1 MKRNGNVCLKILEAL
16 LFLFA
21 SVMFFRGFA
30 FFASDLDKFYN
41 QGRIFPIELAY
52 FTPVYLLFVLHL
64 IIYPE
69 SEKRYRLTT
78 LVNGII
84 ALCIGVF
91 ITIITSVYWAKGIYF
106 FGDENFSALFP
117 IELYLLALLS
127 ILFGGSLLYLW
138 KKKDIRECFPYSGKR
153 IRKIL
158 GSIFRPFYVLVA
170 LYFFGGLINCLINDC
185 FYSSSLAYF
194 PVYVL
199 IVWNA
204 LVLLFYEFIVRN
216 HGEIPFQLNKKAK
229 IIVASSHFAFVSILT
244 IAIYSLL
251 AYNPYFVIENFQIL
265 LPLDFMGSLTL
276 FLYLIS
282 IPSFGYALYFFI
294 LALKER

>member
-1 MKRNGNVCLKILEAL
+1 MKRSVNICLKVLEVL

-21 SVMFFRGFA
+21 SIMFFRGFA

-41 QGRIFPIELAY
+41 QGRIFPIELAC
-52 FTPVYLLFVLHL
+52 FTPIYLLFVLHL

-69 SEKRYRLTT
+69 NEKRYRLTT

-84 ALCIGVF
+84 SVCLGLF
-91 ITIITSVYWAKGIYF
+91 IIIITSVYWGKGIYF
-106 FGDENFSALFP
+106 FGDKNFSALFP
-117 IELYLLALLS
+117 VELYLIALLS
-127 ILFGGSLLYLW
+127 ILFGGSLLSLW
-138 KKKDIRECFPYSGKR
+138 KRKDVRDYYPYEGKM
-153 IRKIL
+153 IHKVF
-158 GSIFRPFYVLVA
+158 GSIFRPFYVLVS
-170 LYFFGGLINCLINDC
+170 LYFFGGFINCLISDS
-185 FYSSSLAYF
+185 FYPSSLPYF
-194 PVYVL
+194 PVYIL

-204 LVLLFYEFIVRN
+204 LILFFYEFFVRN
-216 HGEIPFQLNKKAK
+216 HGEFSFQMNKKVK
-229 IIVASSHFAFVSILT
+229 IIVASCHLGLVSILT

-251 AYNPYFVIENFQIL
+251 AYNPYFVIENFQVL

-294 LALKER
+294 RALKEK